1 MAGRSSVSAV
11 SGSSPRE
18 TFSIQSLTRL
28 RVLKSAPPWRPIG
41 QSPILFSWLVY
52 LVRTNIF
59 YFGRG
64 ASVRVWRRPHLHLGR
79 PTPPTSAARRS
90 SGRNSSTRPTT
101 PTGATPAP
109 PFGERG
115 VRHHHIK
122 RESATDHVTGS
133 EAGLLTGNRDY
144 SASAPNRCRQC
155 CAFVFASWWTV
166 RRTGTTVRGLP
177 RTE

>member
-1 MAGRSSVSAV
+1 
-11 SGSSPRE
+11 
-18 TFSIQSLTRL
+18 
-28 RVLKSAPPWRPIG
+28 
-41 QSPILFSWLVY
+41 VY

-166 RRTGTTVRGLP
+166 RRTGTTVRSLP
-177 RTE
+177 RTTRVNLPLSTNGPNPSTLGATDFSHRLVAYSYILLV